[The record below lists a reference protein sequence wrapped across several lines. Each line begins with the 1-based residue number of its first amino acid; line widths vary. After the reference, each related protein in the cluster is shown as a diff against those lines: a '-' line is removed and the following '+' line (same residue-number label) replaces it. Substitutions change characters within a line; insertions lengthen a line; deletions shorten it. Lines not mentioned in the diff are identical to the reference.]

1 MNEFDNFLVGP
12 RFLTSELVTGKG
24 QNRKVVVL
32 VLFVQC
38 TQTCVL
44 GSEASFTR
52 DVDDQANPAFIVG
65 ERNALAGDRVHFE
78 IVHTGHGVL
87 LFE

>member
-1 MNEFDNFLVGP
+1 MGAGLLATKLVA
-12 RFLTSELVTGKG
+12 GKG
-24 QNRKVVVL
+24 KNRETRIL
-32 VLFVQC
+32 VRFVQC

-52 DVDDQANPAFIVG
+52 DVDDQADSAFIMG
-65 ERNALAGDRVHFE
+65 KRNALAGDRGHFE
-78 IVHTGHGVL
+78 IVHIGHGVL

>member
-52 DVDDQANPAFIVG
+52 DVDDQADATFVAR
-65 ERNALAGDRVHFE
+65 ERDAL
-78 IVHTGHGVL
+78 TGN
-87 LFE
+87 